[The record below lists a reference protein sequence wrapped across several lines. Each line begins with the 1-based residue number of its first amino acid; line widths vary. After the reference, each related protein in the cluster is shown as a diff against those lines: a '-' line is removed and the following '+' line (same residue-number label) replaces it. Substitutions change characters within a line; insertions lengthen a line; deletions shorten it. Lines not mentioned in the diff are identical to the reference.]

1 LKGIL
6 CFICLF
12 FLVLPLPSFAFAA
25 ASQPAASEPVNEQ
38 LTDLDMSGVEN
49 FVNQLDSEITEA
61 VPDLKFKDL
70 VKKIASRDV
79 DWKPVDLFTNCMH
92 YIFKEV
98 VANLDLLGKLIVLAI
113 ICVVLQNLVSAFE
126 KGTTGQLT
134 YMVTFLVLITIA
146 VGSFG
151 LAVQLGREVVDNM
164 VTFMQALLPVMLTLM
179 VAVGG
184 ISSAAILH
192 PVIFVTITGIGT
204 IIKNVILPLIFFAA
218 VLDIVSHLSSR
229 FQVSRLGG
237 LMKTCAMGA
246 LGILTTLFLG
256 IMAIQ
261 GVAGAVG
268 DSLAL
273 RTAKFATDAFI
284 PVVGG
289 VFSEAVEAVV
299 GSSLL
304 LKNAV
309 GIGGL
314 IVICL
319 MMVIPLLKI
328 ISLAFIY
335 KLAGALIQPVGDNQ
349 LGDCLNS
356 LGSNLLTVFGAV
368 ATVGLLFFFAVTIVL
383 VLGNFTVMLR

>member
-1 LKGIL
+1 MTRL
-6 CFICLF
+6 IC
-12 FLVLPLPSFAFAA
+12 VLMLLLIIVPLPIPGMVAA
-25 ASQPAASEPVNEQ
+25 ASDIVDEQISE
-38 LTDLDMSGVEN
+38 LDMSGVED
-49 FVNQLDSEITEA
+49 FINQLDSEITGA
-61 VPDLKFKDL
+61 VPDFDFKEL
-70 VKKIASRDV
+70 VKKIASREV
-79 DWKPVDLFTNCMH
+79 DWKPMDLFQSCLN
-92 YIFKEV
+92 YIFREV

-113 ICVVLQNLVSAFE
+113 ICVVLQNLASAFE

-146 VGSFG
+146 LGSFG
-151 LAVQLGREVVDNM
+151 LAVQLGREVVDKM

-184 ISSAAILH
+184 ITSAAILH
-192 PVIFVTITGIGT
+192 PVIFVSITAIGT
-204 IIKNVILPLIFFAA
+204 IINNIVLPLIFFAA
-218 VLDIVSHLSSR
+218 VLDIVSHLSSK

-237 LMKTCAMGA
+237 LMKTSAMGA
-246 LGILTTLFLG
+246 MGILTTVFLG
-256 IMAIQ
+256 ILALQ

-268 DSLAL
+268 DSVAL

-289 VFSEAVEAVV
+289 VFSEAIEAVI

-314 IVICL
+314 VIICL
-319 MMVIPLLKI
+319 VMIIPLLKI

-335 KLAGALIQPVGDNQ
+335 KLAGALIQPVGDNR
-349 LGDCLNS
+349 LGECLNG
-356 LGSNLLTVFGAV
+356 LGNSLLTIFGAV

-383 VLGNFTVMLR
+383 ALGNFAVMLR

>member
-1 LKGIL
+1 MKPVFFFLLI
-6 CFICLF
+6 CFIL
-12 FLVLPLPSFAFAA
+12 LPLSGPAVAA
-25 ASQPAASEPVNEQ
+25 AADGPVDEQ
-38 LTDLDMSGVEN
+38 LSGLDMSSVEE
-49 FVNQLDSEITEA
+49 FVNQLDAEITEA
-61 VPDLKFKDL
+61 VPQLNFRDM

-79 DWKPVDLFTNCMH
+79 DWRPVDLFNNCLH
-92 YIFKEV
+92 YIFREV

-151 LAVQLGREVVDNM
+151 LAVQLGREVVDKM
-164 VTFMQALLPVMLTLM
+164 VIFMQALLPVMLTLM

-184 ISSAAILH
+184 ITSAAILH
-192 PVIFVTITGIGT
+192 PIIFVSITAIGT

-218 VLDIVSHLSSR
+218 VLDIISHLSSR

-237 LMKTCAMGA
+237 LMKTCAMSA
-246 LGILTTLFLG
+246 LGILSTLFLG
-256 IMAIQ
+256 LLALQ

-268 DSLAL
+268 DSLAV
-273 RTAKFATDAFI
+273 RTAKFAADAFI

-289 VFSEAVEAVV
+289 VFSEALEAVV

-319 MMVIPLLKI
+319 IMVIPLLKI

-349 LGDCLNS
+349 LGDCLDGLGNS
-356 LGSNLLTVFGAV
+356 LLTIFGAV

-383 VLGNFTVMLR
+383 ALGNFTVMLR

>member
-1 LKGIL
+1 MRRFLSL
-6 CFICLF
+6 LLLF
-12 FLVLPLPSFAFAA
+12 FITLLF
-25 ASQPAASEPVNEQ
+25 PAPALAGTGDNTWSEQ
-38 LTDLDMSGVEN
+38 LSELDMSEVEN
-49 FVNQLDSEITEA
+49 FVDQLNTEITGA
-61 VPDLKFKDL
+61 VPELNFKEL
-70 VKKIASRDV
+70 VIKIASRDV
-79 DWKPVDLFTNCMH
+79 NWKPLDLLNNCLS
-92 YIFKEV
+92 YIFREV
-98 VANLDLLGKLIVLAI
+98 VANLALLGKLVVLAI
-113 ICVVLQNLVSAFE
+113 ICAVLQNLTSAFE

-146 VGSFG
+146 LGSFG
-151 LAVQLGREVVDNM
+151 LAVQAGREVVDKM
-164 VTFMQALLPVMLTLM
+164 VAFMQALLPVMLTLL

-184 ISSAAILH
+184 IASAAILH
-192 PVIFVTITGIGT
+192 PVIFTTITVIGT
-204 IIKNVILPLIFFAA
+204 VIKNVILPLIFFAA

-237 LMKTCAMGA
+237 LMKTWSMGG
-246 LGILTTLFLG
+246 LGILSTIFLG
-256 IMAIQ
+256 ILAIQ

-268 DSLAL
+268 DSVAL

-289 VFSEAVEAVV
+289 MFSDAVEAVV

-314 IVICL
+314 VVICL
-319 MMVIPLLKI
+319 MMAVPLLKI

-349 LGDCLNS
+349 MGDCLNS
-356 LGSNLLTVFGAV
+356 LGNSLLTIFGAV

-383 VLGNFTVMLR
+383 ALGNFTVMLR

>member
-1 LKGIL
+1 
-6 CFICLF
+6 
-12 FLVLPLPSFAFAA
+12 
-25 ASQPAASEPVNEQ
+25 
-38 LTDLDMSGVEN
+38 
-49 FVNQLDSEITEA
+49 
-61 VPDLKFKDL
+61 
-70 VKKIASRDV
+70 
-79 DWKPVDLFTNCMH
+79 
-92 YIFKEV
+92 
-98 VANLDLLGKLIVLAI
+98 
-113 ICVVLQNLVSAFE
+113 
-126 KGTTGQLT
+126 
-134 YMVTFLVLITIA
+134 
-146 VGSFG
+146 
-151 LAVQLGREVVDNM
+151 
-164 VTFMQALLPVMLTLM
+164 
-179 VAVGG
+179 
-184 ISSAAILH
+184 
-192 PVIFVTITGIGT
+192 
-204 IIKNVILPLIFFAA
+204 
-218 VLDIVSHLSSR
+218 
-229 FQVSRLGG
+229 
-237 LMKTCAMGA
+237 MKTCAMGA

-383 VLGNFTVMLR
+383 VLGNFIVMLR

>member
-1 LKGIL
+1 MLR
-6 CFICLF
+6 LF
-12 FLVLPLPSFAFAA
+12 CIFLLFLLLLPLPVPALAA
-25 ASQPAASEPVNEQ
+25 TTGDSINEQ
-38 LTDLDMSGVEN
+38 ISELDMSSVEK
-49 FVNQLDSEITEA
+49 FVNQLDSEITDALPEF
-61 VPDLKFKDL
+61 DFKDL
-70 VKKIASRDV
+70 VKKIASREV
-79 DWKPVDLFTNCMH
+79 DWKPVDLFHNCLN

-98 VANLDLLGKLIVLAI
+98 VANLSLLGKLIVLAI
-113 ICVVLQNLVSAFE
+113 ICVVLQNLASAFE

-134 YMVTFLVLITIA
+134 YMVTFLVLITITL
-146 VGSFG
+146 GSFG
-151 LAVQLGREVVDNM
+151 LAVQLGREVVDKM

-184 ISSAAILH
+184 ITSAAILH
-192 PVIFVTITGIGT
+192 PVIFITITAAGS

-218 VLDIVSHLSSR
+218 VLDIVSHLSPK

-237 LMKTCAMGA
+237 LMKTSAMGA
-246 LGILTTLFLG
+246 LGILTTIFLG
-256 IMAIQ
+256 ILALQ

-268 DSLAL
+268 DSVAL

-314 IVICL
+314 VVVS
-319 MMVIPLLKI
+319 MMMIIPLLKI
-328 ISLAFIY
+328 VSLAFIY
-335 KLAGALIQPVGDNQ
+335 KLAGALIQPVSDNQ
-349 LGDCLNS
+349 LGDCLNG
-356 LGSNLLTVFGAV
+356 LGNSLLTIFGAV

-383 VLGNFTVMLR
+383 ALGNFTVMLR